1 VKFSVS
7 SRLLVLSVL
16 LVGMLAAGC
25 TLGPRRNQRVYDRY
39 LELVA
44 ERSRA
49 PVASEPVV
57 EPAKPE
63 TAAPR
68 RVPETRPAPQPQAQQ
83 KPAARS
89 APAPAKKPAQAP
101 VAKKPAPA
109 PAQKPVQP
117 PVAKPAAK
125 PEAAAPPVAVIPP
138 PQKKSA
144 TPAPAET
151 PSEEPAEGMGYV
163 LKPSDVVQIY
173 LRGIPNA
180 EAVEQI
186 IDEYGLVNLPFIN
199 EVQAAGW
206 TSSELARHIRQTY
219 IDQGIYQNLSVSVVV
234 PARYYFIQ
242 GEIRAPGRYQLVVA
256 TRLSQAIAGA
266 GAYTEFASGKVVVK
280 RGGEVFRTIKNAKR
294 LDRRPAD
301 DILIEPDDIIEVHR
315 SFW

>member
-1 VKFSVS
+1 MKFSVS

-63 TAAPR
+63 AAAPR
-68 RVPETRPAPQPQAQQ
+68 RAPETRPAPQPQAQQ
-83 KPAARS
+83 KPVTRP
-89 APAPAKKPAQAP
+89 APAPVQKPAQPP
-101 VAKKPAPA
+101 VAKPAPA
-109 PAQKPVQP
+109 PAQ
-117 PVAKPAAK
+117 KPAAK

-138 PQKKSA
+138 PQKPA
-144 TPAPAET
+144 TPASAET

-199 EVQAAGW
+199 EVQAAGR

-280 RGGEVFRTIKNAKR
+280 RAGEVFRTIKNAKR